1 MTDLYGT
8 AYYMAPEMVKG
19 QYTESS
25 DVWSCGII
33 LYTMIM
39 GKVPFDGFSEKEI
52 FKNIL
57 NQPVMLRAALEKG
70 KSTECVDLMKRSLYK
85 IPDQRLTA
93 MDCMT
98 HKWIRVYGRDS

>member
-1 MTDLYGT
+1 MTDLFGT

-25 DVWSCGII
+25 DVWSCGVI

-57 NQPVMLRAALEKG
+57 N
-70 KSTECVDLMKRSLYK
+70 
-85 IPDQRLTA
+85 
-93 MDCMT
+93 
-98 HKWIRVYGRDS
+98 